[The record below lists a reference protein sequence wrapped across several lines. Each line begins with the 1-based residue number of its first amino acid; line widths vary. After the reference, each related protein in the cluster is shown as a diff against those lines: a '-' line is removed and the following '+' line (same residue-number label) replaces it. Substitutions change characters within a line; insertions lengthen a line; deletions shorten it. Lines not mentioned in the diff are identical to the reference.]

1 MCRLQELLDEHGIKL
16 FPGDRSQLLMVL
28 RMGNS
33 DPEVAVEVAKK
44 YIAFSRYVL
53 DSKKQSKMLPVLVP
67 TLLRKLQTFLGCM

>member
-1 MCRLQELLDEHGIKL
+1 MLDEQGIKL

-53 DSKKQSKMLPVLVP
+53 DSKQA
-67 TLLRKLQTFLGCM
+67 